1 MGNLSRPTANNPPHL
16 DVSVLELDGPSLRR
30 AFDDANALLGRHI
43 EALNA
48 INVYP
53 VPDGDTG
60 TNMSLTLRA
69 AVEAMDKQTNTGVSA
84 SIEALARGALLGAR
98 GNSGVILSQV
108 LRGLSE
114 GLEGVASVDGP
125 ALARALG
132 AAQTAAYGALSQPRE
147 GTILTVIREAA
158 ESAARQEEAKV
169 SLTLDIAAKA
179 AFEAVEHTPEMLPVL
194 KEAGVVD
201 AGALGLA
208 IVLDGLR
215 RSVAGEP
222 LDVNLAPNVD
232 PSGSWQSNAASLHR
246 QEHGDSG
253 YCTEF
258 LIDGNELDAG
268 KTRARLEAM
277 GTSLLVVG
285 QADLLRVHIHTTQPD
300 DVLAYGRSLGELTHT
315 KIDNLEAQ
323 IDSFAGAEM
332 EDGQASQ
339 ISVVAVAS
347 GSGIEQAFRSIGV
360 DTIVEGGQTMN
371 PSAGEILEAIE
382 SASGRQV
389 IVLPNNKN
397 IVAAAEQAAH
407 ESPKDV
413 VVIAT
418 TSVPQGIAAALTLN
432 PDLSL
437 GENKAL
443 MEHSLGSV
451 RSGEV
456 TRAVRAT
463 TLNGR
468 AVRVGDV
475 IGLVDGDLRV
485 VASAVPE
492 AVAETVQAMLQD
504 DASLLTLYSGRDTSE
519 GDATIL
525 AESMREEHN
534 TIEVE
539 LIRGGQPHYLY
550 LISVE

>member
-1 MGNLSRPTANNPPHL
+1 M
-16 DVSVLELDGPSLRR
+16 LDGATFQR
-30 AFDDANALLGRHI
+30 AFHDADTLLSKHI
-43 EALNA
+43 DALNA

-69 AVEAMDKQTNTGVSA
+69 AVEAMDQQTNTSVSA
-84 SIEALARGALLGAR
+84 SVEDLARGALLGAR
-98 GNSGVILSQV
+98 GNFGVILSQV

-114 GLEGVASVDGP
+114 GLERSASADGP
-125 ALARALG
+125 ALARALDSSRL
-132 AAQTAAYGALSQPRE
+132 AAYGALSQPRE
-147 GTILTVIREAA
+147 GTILTVIREVA
-158 ESAARQEEAKV
+158 ESTAHGSPNEARDV
-169 SLTLDIAAKA
+169 LDIAARA
-179 AFEAVEHTPEMLPVL
+179 AFDAVERTPEMLPVL

-208 IVLDGLR
+208 IILEGLR
-215 RSVAGEP
+215 RSVSGEP
-222 LDVNLAPNVD
+222 LDIDLTPD
-232 PSGSWQSNAASLHR
+232 IDLSGSWQKDAASLHR
-246 QEHGDSG
+246 SEHGDSG

-258 LIDGNELDAG
+258 LIAGTGLDAANA
-268 KTRARLEAM
+268 RARLETM

-300 DVLAYGRSLGELTHT
+300 EVLAYGRSLGELTHT

-323 IDSFAGAEM
+323 IDSFAGAET
-332 EDGQASQ
+332 EDGQAGQ

-360 DTIVEGGQTMN
+360 DTTVEGGQTMN

-382 SASGRQV
+382 SASGHQV

-397 IVAAAEQAAH
+397 IVAAADQAAR
-407 ESPKDV
+407 ESSKDV
-413 VVIAT
+413 VVVPT
-418 TSVPQGIAAALTLN
+418 RSVPQGIAAALTLN

-437 GENKAL
+437 DENKAL
-443 MEHSLGSV
+443 MQHSLSSV

-475 IGLVDGDLRV
+475 IGIVDGDLRV
-485 VASAVPE
+485 VASTVPD
-492 AVAETVQAMLQD
+492 AVADTVQAMLQD

-525 AESMREEHN
+525 AESLREEHS